1 LARLCEFGT
10 AMSIKKVFYVF
21 LFMNVISVRLK
32 GTVLPRLCHVA
43 RSVIREGYKA
53 IIVAAPRQV

>member
-1 LARLCEFGT
+1 
-10 AMSIKKVFYVF
+10 MSIKKVFYVF